1 MVPEQEG
8 CCLHNMSRPGC
19 SALIEVTTQGF
30 PVLTNIL
37 VVWLEIFVVYSLKAT
52 C

>member
-8 CCLHNMSRPGC
+8 CCPHNLSRPGC
-19 SALIEVTTQGF
+19 SALIEVITQGF
-30 PVLTNIL
+30 PVLTKIPA
-37 VVWLEIFVVYSLKAT
+37 VWLEIFVAYSLKAA